1 MFWKNDRNIIV
12 ALEVGSTKIAA
23 AVAELRADGSMALLG
38 IGEGPSGQV
47 RKCEIVDF
55 ETAQRCVQDA
65 LADAEAKTGVTIGEV
80 YMAISGAHISSTSV
94 RHSVAVNTENG
105 EVTEEHLYELR
116 SMARKH
122 ALPTDYA
129 LIHDLLQHYILDDDS
144 QTDNPI
150 GLVTRRL
157 AADYHLVYGLATRLL
172 TSIKC
177 VKELSIDVKNYA
189 LSSYATAQAVLKPS
203 QKQLGAIVIN
213 LGGGVT
219 DYIAYERGSVVHT
232 GVLGVGGE
240 HLTNDIV
247 AGLKIPYSKAE
258 MLKKTEGAV
267 MLAPEA
273 RHERIALVGDFNFE
287 ERQIYRESLVT
298 IMQARQAET
307 FEIIMADFERQ
318 PFWEDFAGTIYLAG
332 GASQVKGLKEL
343 ASKIFPFPVEMGNQF
358 PLDGDQNY
366 ANRPDLSTVLGLL
379 QYARQAEMEEP
390 PARGWARMQQSIKKV
405 LTGIRLI

>member
-1 MFWKNDRNIIV
+1 MFWKTDRNIIV

-23 AVAELRADGSMALLG
+23 AVAELRADGSLALLG

-65 LADAEAKTGVTIGEV
+65 LADVESKTGVTVGEV
-80 YMAISGAHISSTSV
+80 YLAISGAHICSSNV
-94 RHSVAVNTENG
+94 RHSVPVNTENN
-105 EVTEEHLYELR
+105 EVAEEQLYELR
-116 SMARKH
+116 EMARKH
-122 ALPTDYA
+122 ALPPDYA

-144 QTDNPI
+144 QADNPI

-172 TSIKC
+172 TTIKC

-189 LSSYATAQAVLKPS
+189 LSSYATAQAVLKS
-203 QKQLGAIVIN
+203 SHKQLGAVVIN

-247 AGLKIPYSKAE
+247 AGLKIPYIKAE
-258 MLKKTEGAV
+258 MLKKTEGSV
-267 MLAPEA
+267 MLSSDQ
-273 RHERIALVGDFNFE
+273 RNDQILLQGDLNFE
-287 ERQIYRESLVT
+287 ERTIYRESLVT

-307 FEIIMADFERQ
+307 LEIVLDDLQRQ
-318 PFWEDFAGTIYLAG
+318 PFWADFSGSVHITG

-343 ASKIFPFPVEMGNQF
+343 ASKIFPCPVELGHQF
-358 PLDGDQNY
+358 SLDGDQNY

-390 PARGWARMQQSIKKV
+390 QPRGWARMGQSIKKM
-405 LTGIRLI
+405 LTGIKLI